1 MTFCTFFKLKRK
13 SYMLFKSRLMNPHN
27 NNSSSH
33 GYLSDRNMW
42 VCRGTQFS
50 QNPRF
55 PCLYFPCRQSVLSP
69 LQTHPALQRAAT
81 AAKHQLRD
89 GAARACWDGR
99 RQRDTECKDPVPQ
112 PASTAANASG
122 NQRYFSLFTQIR
134 SWSCRKAACTST
146 WAEPVTI

>member
-99 RQRDTECKDPVPQ
+99 RQRDTECARTQSHSQHQQQQTHLETRGIFPFLHRYVHGLVERPHVPQ
-112 PASTAANASG
+112 PG
-122 NQRYFSLFTQIR
+122 LSL
-134 SWSCRKAACTST
+134 
-146 WAEPVTI
+146 